1 MAMDQGQAQERARNY
16 GQLVSR
22 AWSDPAFKQRLLSDP
37 AAVLKEQG
45 IDVAPGVEVRVVEN
59 TENVVYLALPPQP
72 KEGLSDEQLDQVAGG
87 TTIGTAGTL
96 GSIGCVCGTGGTVFS
111 AGTAGTSGAQQQGR

>member
-1 MAMDQGQAQERARNY
+1 MAMDQSQMQEYARNY

-45 IDVAPGVEVRVVEN
+45 IDVGPGVEVRVVEN

-72 KEGLSDEQLDQVAGG
+72 SEGLSDEQLDQVAGG
-87 TTIGTAGTL
+87 TTVSTVSLGSMTVGTAG
-96 GSIGCVCGTGGTVFS
+96 
-111 AGTAGTSGAQQQGR
+111 ATACIPTAGAQQPGR

>member
-1 MAMDQGQAQERARNY
+1 MATRLPQGY
-16 GQLVSR
+16 SCDLGQLVSR

-45 IDVAPGVEVRVVEN
+45 IDVGPGVEVRVVEN

-72 KEGLSDEQLDQVAGG
+72 SEGLSDEQLDQVAGG
-87 TTIGTAGTL
+87 TTL
-96 GSIGCVCGTGGTVFS
+96 GTVGS
-111 AGTAGTSGAQQQGR
+111 VGSMGTICGSLACAGTAGTVGTQGAQQQGR